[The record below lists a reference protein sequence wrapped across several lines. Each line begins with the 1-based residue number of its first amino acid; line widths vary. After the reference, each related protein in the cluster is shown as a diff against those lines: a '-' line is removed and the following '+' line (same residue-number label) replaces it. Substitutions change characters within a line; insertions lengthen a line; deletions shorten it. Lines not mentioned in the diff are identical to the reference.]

1 MVSNSTPE
9 KAFNYTNSEKVALV
23 VEGKESTLIICLPI
37 VGTILSHWSAAKSV
51 DTVCGIICIENEG
64 EKLCQATTQNT
75 QKNLESKQ

>member
-51 DTVCGIICIENEG
+51 DTVCGIICKENA
-64 EKLCQATTQNT
+64 QD
-75 QKNLESKQ
+75 ESIILGYLLLFCC